1 MNLGE
6 LCLEFIHTPGHMADL
21 ICVKVKDKL
30 ITGDTLFVGKA
41 GSTYNEMDAREEF
54 ESLKRSWLFFLV
66 PECDPAI
73 IME

>member
-1 MNLGE
+1 
-6 LCLEFIHTPGHMADL
+6 MADL

-54 ESLKRSWLFFLV
+54 ESLKKIM
-66 PECDPAI
+66 AI
-73 IME
+73 PSGTGV